1 MAGPRGIECGPSTC
15 DEFGVSEEGEGKMR
29 KIGIH
34 IEKGGYFYQ
43 LLQNGFYSA
52 KIIRLGMAQYIDRG
66 AIVRARERTA
76 QLVKE
81 LTPRLRTTVRRV
93 AGRGRHEEDRDCE

>member
-1 MAGPRGIECGPSTC
+1 
-15 DEFGVSEEGEGKMR
+15 MR

-34 IEKGGYFYQ
+34 IEKGGLFYR

-81 LTPRLRTTVRRV
+81 LTPRLQTAVKRV
-93 AGRGRHEEDRDCE
+93 AGRGRHEEDRDCK